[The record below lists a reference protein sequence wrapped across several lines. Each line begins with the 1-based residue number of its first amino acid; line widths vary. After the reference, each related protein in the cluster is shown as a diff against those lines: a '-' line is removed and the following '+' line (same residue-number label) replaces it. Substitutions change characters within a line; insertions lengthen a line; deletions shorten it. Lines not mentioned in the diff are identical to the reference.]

1 MQGFEDLFCRFFSR
15 VLNIYNTNFTS
26 LSTVQRRPFG
36 FVTIN
41 EALNFDFELRLFF
54 SLFIWGNWGLLFIE
68 SFLKFWV
75 MSGSEVVQIE
85 ERKKILSHEFTGVHL
100 FLWLLE
106 QIWIL
111 LLKPKPTIFIHI
123 FSFEWIV
130 ALFFLGSYS
139 NFESVLF
146 VVKNKKINK
155 HRISVFQYCFISCN
169 HFLRFDFPFAV
180 KFFLLVKNKLLP
192 RLFSID
198 T

>member
-1 MQGFEDLFCRFFSR
+1 MFATGDRLQGFEDLFC
-15 VLNIYNTNFTS
+15 LNIYNTNFTR
-26 LSTVQRRPFG
+26 LSTVQRRSFG
-36 FVTIN
+36 FVIIN

-68 SFLKFWV
+68 SFLEFLV
-75 MSGSEVVQIE
+75 MSGCEVVQIE
-85 ERKKILSHEFTGVHL
+85 KRKKILSHELTGVNHV
-100 FLWLLE
+100 LWLLE

-139 NFESVLF
+139 KFESVLF

-155 HRISVFQYCFISCN
+155 HRITVFRSLF
-169 HFLRFDFPFAV
+169 HFM
-180 KFFLLVKNKLLP
+180 
-192 RLFSID
+192 
-198 T
+198 

>member
-1 MQGFEDLFCRFFSR
+1 MQGFEDLFCRFFSC

-26 LSTVQRRPFG
+26 LFTVQRRPFA

-54 SLFIWGNWGLLFIE
+54 SLFICANWGLLFIE
-68 SFLKFWV
+68 SFLEFLV
-75 MSGSEVVQIE
+75 MSDSEEVQIE
-85 ERKKILSHEFTGVHL
+85 ERKKILSHEFTGVNHV
-100 FLWLLE
+100 LWLLE

-146 VVKNKKINK
+146 VVKNKKKNK
-155 HRISVFQYCFISCN
+155 QTSYYSVSITVSFHVII
-169 HFLRFDFPFAV
+169 
-180 KFFLLVKNKLLP
+180 FFVLTFHLQWSSTKQNKLLP
-192 RLFSID
+192 RLFNID